1 MIKISRLVTLP
12 AYILEEEQLH
22 PKASGEFTS
31 LMHDLTMSMRMI
43 AWEVRRAGLNDILG
57 LTENTNIHGEQVR
70 KLDEY
75 SNDLI
80 RRAMDHGGHL
90 CVMASEE
97 SDGMIKIPRKYKKGK
112 YVLVFDP
119 LDGSGNIDVNI
130 TIGTIFSIYKRVD
143 ENSTRAGT
151 LKDILQEG
159 YKQEAAG
166 YFMFGS
172 STILVYTSGHGV
184 HAFTYDPSLGEF
196 IMTFENLK
204 IPKRGGYFS
213 TNMSYSHYWESA
225 MRDYIE
231 YLQTPSKDGRR
242 PYQFRYIATSVAD
255 VHRIIHMGGIYL
267 YPANTERP
275 EGKIRLVYEA
285 NPLSFIVEQCGG
297 KASTGKER
305 ILDIKPKKIHQRVP
319 FIVGSYDD
327 VSEYEKFVRGE
338 SPFQKRK
345 SRK

>member
-12 AYILEEEQLH
+12 QYILEEEKLH
-22 PKASGEFTS
+22 PSATGEFTS

-57 LTENTNIHGEQVR
+57 LTENTNVHGEQVR

-97 SDGMIKIPRKYKKGK
+97 SDGMIKIPRRYKKGK
-112 YVLVFDP
+112 YVLIYDP

-143 ENSTRAGT
+143 ENSKRAGS
-151 LKDILQEG
+151 LKDILQPG

-172 STILVYTSGHGV
+172 STILAYTSGHGV
-184 HAFTYDPSLGEF
+184 HVFTYDPSLGEF

-204 IPKRGGYFS
+204 TPKRGSYFS
-213 TNMSYSHYWESA
+213 TNMSYKNYWNDG
-225 MRDYIE
+225 MREYID
-231 YLQTPSKDGRR
+231 YLQTPTGDGKR

-255 VHRIIHMGGIYL
+255 IHRIINYGGIYL
-267 YPANTERP
+267 YPENSIRP
-275 EGKIRLVYEA
+275 EGKIRLLYA
-285 NPLSFIVEQCGG
+285 INYLSINEEQL
-297 KASTGKER
+297 K
-305 ILDIKPKKIHQRVP
+305 RVNN
-319 FIVGSYDD
+319 
-327 VSEYEKFVRGE
+327 
-338 SPFQKRK
+338 
-345 SRK
+345 